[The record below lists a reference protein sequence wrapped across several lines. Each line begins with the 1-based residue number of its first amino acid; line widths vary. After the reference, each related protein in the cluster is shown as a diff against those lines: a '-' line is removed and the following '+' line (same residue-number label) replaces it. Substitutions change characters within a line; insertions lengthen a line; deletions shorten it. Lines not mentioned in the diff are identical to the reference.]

1 MGVHASD
8 VVAGVPLGHI
18 QSISNKPLESISEAD
33 LQTLLL
39 DEVPEGK
46 TLEYK
51 QELPGG
57 SDEQRMMFHRSPHNL
72 FYFKSHQ
79 VIQVLPL

>member
-1 MGVHASD
+1 MS
-8 VVAGVPLGHI
+8 L
-18 QSISNKPLESISEAD
+18 SNKPLESIIEAD

-39 DEVPEGK
+39 DKVSQGK

-57 SDEQRMMFHRSPHNL
+57 SDPDKKKFLYNVSSLVNASEMQLHSTK
-72 FYFKSHQ
+72 KSSS
-79 VIQVLPL
+79 V